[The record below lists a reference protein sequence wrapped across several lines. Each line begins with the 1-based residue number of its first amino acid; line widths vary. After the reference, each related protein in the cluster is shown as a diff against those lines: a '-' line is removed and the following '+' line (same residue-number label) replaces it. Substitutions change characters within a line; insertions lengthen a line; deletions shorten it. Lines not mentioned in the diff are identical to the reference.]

1 MQKFLFI
8 SLLFIGLSTFF
19 ANNAA
24 AQNTVRLQSE
34 ASVTIEGIYI
44 HFLNG
49 WSGNVMPE
57 LGQDYLMPNN
67 SIDIPLSNGG
77 RCEIKLWDGENIYFL
92 VLNID
97 EYDNI
102 TYVTITDDLLRRSIS
117 N

>member
-8 SLLFIGLSTFF
+8 AVLFIGFSTFF
-19 ANNAA
+19 ASSAK

-44 HFLNG
+44 HYSNG
-49 WSGNVMPE
+49 WSGNVMPD
-57 LGQDYLMPNN
+57 LGQDYLMPNGN
-67 SIDIPLSNGG
+67 IDIPLSSGG
-77 RCEIKLWDGENIYFL
+77 RWEIKLWDGENIYFL

-102 TYVTITDDLLRRSIS
+102 TYVTLTDDLLRRSIS